1 MPVVMEG
8 ALADLGAWKTDHCSL
23 TKALEVVGTRS
34 ALLILREAFYGT
46 TRFSGFASRIGV
58 TDRAAAHQLRHLTG
72 AGLLAKRP
80 YREDGGRTRD
90 EYVLTDM
97 GRDLFPVIVALMQ
110 WGDKYLQDG
119 TAPLHYLDHE
129 TGVPVHVE
137 VRSESGDAVELEQ
150 VGVRKNPAWSAP
162 KAPTTPNAPNPP
174 NAPKTVRERPDTA
187 S

>member
-23 TKALEVVGTRS
+23 VKALEVVGTRS
-34 ALLILREAFYGT
+34 ALLILREACYGT
-46 TRFSGFASRIGV
+46 TRFSGFADRIGI
-58 TDRAAAHQLRHLTG
+58 TDRAAAQQLRRLTE

-97 GRDLFPVIVALMQ
+97 GRELFPVIVALMQ
-110 WGDKYLQDG
+110 WGDRYLQDG
-119 TAPLHYLDHE
+119 TAPLHYVDHE

-137 VRSESGDAVELEQ
+137 LRTETGDTLELEQ
-150 VGVRKNPAWSAP
+150 VGIRRNPAWRAP
-162 KAPTTPNAPNPP
+162 KPAPQPETAP
-174 NAPKTVRERPDTA
+174 
-187 S
+187 

>member
-1 MPVVMEG
+1 MDPMSVVMEG
-8 ALADLGAWKTDHCSL
+8 ALADLGAWKSDHCSL
-23 TKALEVVGTRS
+23 VKALEVVGTRS
-34 ALLILREAFYGT
+34 ALLILREAYFGT
-46 TRFSGFASRIGV
+46 TRFSGFASRIGI
-58 TDRAAAHQLRHLTG
+58 TDRAAAQQLRHLTE

-119 TAPLHYLDHE
+119 TAPLHYVDHE

-137 VRSESGDAVELEQ
+137 LRSKTGDVLELEQ
-150 VGVRKNPAWSAP
+150 VGIRKNPAWRAG
-162 KAPTTPNAPNPP
+162 KQAQQPN
-174 NAPKTVRERPDTA
+174 TA

>member
-23 TKALEVVGTRS
+23 VKALEVVGTRS
-34 ALLILREAFYGT
+34 ALLILREACYGT
-46 TRFSGFASRIGV
+46 TRFSGFADRIGI
-58 TDRAAAHQLRHLTG
+58 TDRAAAQQLRRLTE

-97 GRDLFPVIVALMQ
+97 GRELFPVIVALMQ
-110 WGDKYLQDG
+110 WGDRHLQGG
-119 TAPLHYLDHE
+119 TAPLHYVDHE

-137 VRSESGDAVELEQ
+137 LRTETGDTLELEQ
-150 VGVRKNPAWSAP
+150 VGIRRNPAWRAP
-162 KAPTTPNAPNPP
+162 KRAPQPETTP
-174 NAPKTVRERPDTA
+174 
-187 S
+187 